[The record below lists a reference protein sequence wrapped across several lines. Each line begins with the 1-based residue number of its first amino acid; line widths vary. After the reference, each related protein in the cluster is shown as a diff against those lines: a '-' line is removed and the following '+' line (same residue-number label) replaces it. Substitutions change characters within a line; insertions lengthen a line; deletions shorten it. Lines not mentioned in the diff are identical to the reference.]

1 MQIFARGPYAKEIFA
16 ANYSKIRSSLGNYI
30 HPAMLVVLLKMDL
43 GFYTSLNCLANDE
56 MSLPLS
62 LEFS

>member
-30 HPAMLVVLLKMDL
+30 DPAMLAVLLKMDL
-43 GFYTSLNCLANDE
+43 GFYPSLNCLAHVE
-56 MSLPLS
+56 MSLRPS